1 MTKKLDNSLQLY
13 RRLLGYSWPY
23 KGIFLIAVLGMAG
36 YALTQP
42 ATAALMKPLLDGGF
56 IEKDADTIRWLPIVV
71 VGLFL
76 ARGIA
81 SFSAQFAL
89 GWIGRKVI
97 FTIRNVVFTHLID
110 LPTSYYD
117 ANASGIL
124 ISKIIYDIE
133 QIAAAV
139 TKSLFVLIKDGL
151 TVIVLLL
158 YMIYTDWKMTSVFL
172 VIAPVLALVVRIMS
186 RRFRRTSRGIQK
198 SLGDIA
204 NVTQESTA
212 GHRIIKAFGAQQVE
226 TEAFNTVNEKNRK
239 QATRKVAVSATGV
252 PLMELLASVALA
264 LVIYYA
270 LGQATVGAMTPGG
283 FAAYMT
289 AMGLMMN
296 PAKRLAKVNEIIQA
310 GLAAAQSVFSL
321 LDEKTEQD
329 TGTVELATVKGR
341 IQYRHVGFRYAGSDR
356 KVLDDVSY
364 TIEPGETLAL
374 VGASGSGKSTT
385 ANMLPR
391 FYTPM
396 EGEILLDG
404 VNLNELT
411 LSNLRR
417 HMALVSQETVLFN
430 DTLRN
435 NIAYGHTGEV
445 DERRLQDA
453 MRAAHVSEFVE
464 TLPEGLDTI
473 IGEKGVRL
481 SGGQRQ
487 RLAIARALY
496 KNAPILILDEATS
509 SLDTES
515 ERYVQDA
522 MQKLMQHR
530 TTLVIAHR
538 LSTIENADKIVVLSQ
553 GRVVETGTHAQ
564 LLAKAGAY
572 AALYHSQ
579 FDNVIEQRA

>member
-1 MTKKLDNSLQLY
+1 
-13 RRLLGYSWPY
+13 
-23 KGIFLIAVLGMAG
+23 
-36 YALTQP
+36 
-42 ATAALMKPLLDGGF
+42 
-56 IEKDADTIRWLPIVV
+56 
-71 VGLFL
+71 
-76 ARGIA
+76 
-81 SFSAQFAL
+81 
-89 GWIGRKVI
+89 
-97 FTIRNVVFTHLID
+97 
-110 LPTSYYD
+110 
-117 ANASGIL
+117 
-124 ISKIIYDIE
+124 
-133 QIAAAV
+133 
-139 TKSLFVLIKDGL
+139 
-151 TVIVLLL
+151 
-158 YMIYTDWKMTSVFL
+158 
-172 VIAPVLALVVRIMS
+172 
-186 RRFRRTSRGIQK
+186 
-198 SLGDIA
+198 
-204 NVTQESTA
+204 
-212 GHRIIKAFGAQQVE
+212 
-226 TEAFNTVNEKNRK
+226 
-239 QATRKVAVSATGV
+239 
-252 PLMELLASVALA
+252 
-264 LVIYYA
+264 
-270 LGQATVGAMTPGG
+270 
-283 FAAYMT
+283 
-289 AMGLMMN
+289 
-296 PAKRLAKVNEIIQA
+296 
-310 GLAAAQSVFSL
+310 
-321 LDEKTEQD
+321 
-329 TGTVELATVKGR
+329 
-341 IQYRHVGFRYAGSDR
+341 
-356 KVLDDVSY
+356 
-364 TIEPGETLAL
+364 
-374 VGASGSGKSTT
+374 
-385 ANMLPR
+385 
-391 FYTPM
+391 M

-404 VNLNELT
+404 VNLNDLT

-445 DERRLQDA
+445 NERRLQDA

>member
-23 KGIFLIAVLGMAG
+23 KWIFLIAVMGMVG

-110 LPTSYYD
+110 LPASYYD

-172 VIAPVLALVVRIMS
+172 VIAPMLALVVRIMS

-212 GHRIIKAFGAQQVE
+212 GQRIIKAFGAQQVE

-239 QATRKVAVSATGV
+239 QATRKVAVAATGV

-321 LDEKTEQD
+321 LDEKTEEE
-329 TGTVELATVKGR
+329 TGTVELTKVKGR
-341 IQYRHVGFRYAGSDR
+341 IEYRHVGFRYPGNDR
-356 KVLDDVSY
+356 KVLDDVSF

-391 FYTPM
+391 FYTPV

-404 VNLNELT
+404 VNLNELSLT
-411 LSNLRR
+411 NLRS

-435 NIAYGHTGEV
+435 NIAYGRAGEV
-445 DERRLQDA
+445 EEQRLQDT

-538 LSTIENADKIVVLSQ
+538 LSTIESADKIVVLSQ

>member
-1 MTKKLDNSLQLY
+1 MLPGGGRVGSDGLSGRDDQSFEDHIRLDATAGTADVFVVQ
-13 RRLLGYSWPY
+13 
-23 KGIFLIAVLGMAG
+23 IAVADRAVEDRRVRRHPRQTVFFDQAG
-36 YALTQP
+36 
-42 ATAALMKPLLDGGF
+42 
-56 IEKDADTIRWLPIVV
+56 E
-71 VGLFL
+71 L
-76 ARGIA
+76 A
-81 SFSAQFAL
+81 
-89 GWIGRKVI
+89 V
-97 FTIRNVVFTHLID
+97 
-110 LPTSYYD
+110 
-117 ANASGIL
+117 
-124 ISKIIYDIE
+124 E

-139 TKSLFVLIKDGL
+139 TKSLFVLIQDSL
-151 TVIVLLL
+151 TVVALLIFL
-158 YMIYTDWKMTSVFL
+158 AYTDWRMTLVFIVL
-172 VIAPVLALVVRIMS
+172 TPILALFVRVMS
-186 RRFRRTSRGIQK
+186 YRFRKTSRGIQK
-198 SLGDIA
+198 SLGSIS

-226 TEAFNTVNEKNRK
+226 TEAFRMVNEKNRR
-239 QATRKVAVSATGV
+239 QATRKVAVAAASV
-252 PLMELLASVALA
+252 PVMELLAATAMA
-264 LVIYYA
+264 LVVYYA
-270 LGQATVGAMTPGG
+270 LSQAVAGKMTAGG
-283 FAAYMT
+283 FASYFVAMT
-289 AMGLMMN
+289 LMMG
-296 PAKRLAKVNEIIQA
+296 PAKRLTKVNEIIQT
-310 GLAAAQSVFSL
+310 GLAAAQSVFGL

-329 TGTVELATVKGR
+329 TGTVELAEVRGR
-341 IQYRHVGFRYAGSDR
+341 IEYSHVGFRYSGNDR
-356 KVLDDVSY
+356 KVLDDVSF

-391 FYTPM
+391 FYTSM

-411 LSNLRR
+411 LSNLRS
-417 HMALVSQETVLFN
+417 HIALVGQETVLFN

-435 NIAYGHTGEV
+435 NIAYGGTGEV
-445 DERRLQDA
+445 DERRLQGA

-464 TLPEGLDTI
+464 TLPEGLETI

-538 LSTIENADKIVVLSQ
+538 LSTIESADKIVVLSQ
-553 GRVVETGTHAQ
+553 GRVVETGTHSQ
-564 LLAKAGAY
+564 LLAKVGAY